1 MSYEREGYLSTT
13 KGYIEE
19 KSWETVEEKANW
31 KYKATSIKLIEKI
44 SSTDKLTQSTG
55 AYYMKEEYTL
65 KTGKDYNIGK
75 GLGSDF
81 KKKE

>member
-44 SSTDKLTQSTG
+44 SSTDKLT
-55 AYYMKEEYTL
+55 
-65 KTGKDYNIGK
+65 
-75 GLGSDF
+75 
-81 KKKE
+81 